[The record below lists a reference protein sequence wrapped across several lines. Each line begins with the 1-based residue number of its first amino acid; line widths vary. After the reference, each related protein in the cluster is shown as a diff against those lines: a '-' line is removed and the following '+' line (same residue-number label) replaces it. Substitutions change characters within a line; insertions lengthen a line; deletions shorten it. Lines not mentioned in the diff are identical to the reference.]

1 MIETICHDSC
11 FNNESNFAVSQRKSK
26 NPIKTLKM
34 NDETKPRV
42 FLIFKLIRRLFKN
55 VFAFFVLIDLYVAV

>member
-1 MIETICHDSC
+1 MIETICHNSC
-11 FNNESNFAVSQRKSK
+11 FNNKSNSAVSRRKSK

-34 NDETKPRV
+34 NDEIKPRV
-42 FLIFKLIRRLFKN
+42 FLIFKLIKRLFKN